1 MARDGLWSAPEVS
14 LFSLAALLITLSAL
28 FSYVNKRAFGLPS
41 TIGVLV
47 IALAFSLGM
56 IALRAVDLIGDEWTS
71 WYLEIEF
78 GPTLLHGM
86 LGFLLF
92 AGALHVNLD
101 DLLEQK
107 WVIIL
112 LATLGTG
119 ISTLLVG
126 AVSWLAFD
134 ALGFGLSFLY
144 CLLFGALIS
153 PTDPIAV
160 LAVLKQARVPRSLEM
175 KIAGES
181 LLNDGIGVVI
191 FLVLLGI
198 AADGHD
204 QTPAAI
210 GALFAQ
216 EAGGG
221 ILLGIGMGYLAYRML
236 RSVDDY
242 EVEVLI
248 TLAIVTGGYSLAS
261 ALHLSGPLAM
271 VSAGLLIGNQGRTL
285 GMSERTREHLDNFWE
300 LGDSVL
306 NAVLFLM
313 IGLEVLVIRFEVST
327 LAAGLVAIPLVL
339 AARLLAVALLVAL
352 LRLRRRFSPHVVT
365 MLTWG
370 GIRGGI
376 SVALALS
383 LPAGPEREGILAV
396 TYCVVAFS
404 IIGQGLS
411 IGPVVRRLYPSSGS

>member
-1 MARDGLWSAPEVS
+1 VE
-14 LFSLAALLITLSAL
+14 LFQLAALLITLSAL
-28 FSYVNKRAFGLPS
+28 FSYLNHRTFGLPT

-56 IALRAVDLIGDEWTS
+56 IALTEVGLIAREWMS
-71 WYLEIEF
+71 WYQEIEF
-78 GPTLLHGM
+78 GPALLEGM

-107 WVIIL
+107 WVVSL
-112 LATLGTG
+112 LATVG
-119 ISTLLVG
+119 IALSTFLIGGL
-126 AVSWLAFD
+126 SWLAFD
-134 ALGFGLSFLY
+134 ALGFGVPMIY

-160 LAVLKQARVPRSLEM
+160 LAVLKQAAVPRSLEM

-181 LLNDGIGVVI
+181 LFNDGVGLVI
-191 FLVLLGI
+191 FLVMLGI
-198 AADGHD
+198 ATGGHE
-204 QTPAAI
+204 QTVGSIA
-210 GALFAQ
+210 ALFVRESA
-216 EAGGG
+216 GG
-221 ILLGIGMGYLAYRML
+221 ILLGLAIGYLAFRML

-242 EVEVLI
+242 EVELLL
-248 TLAIVTGGYSLAS
+248 TLAVATGGYALAS
-261 ALHLSGPLAM
+261 VLHLSGPLAM
-271 VSAGLLIGNQGRTL
+271 VSAGLLIGNQGRAL
-285 GMSERTREHLDNFWE
+285 GMSERTREHLDTFWE
-300 LGDSVL
+300 LVDSVL

-313 IGLEVLVIRFEVST
+313 IGLEVLVIRFSGST
-327 LAAGLVAIPLVL
+327 LAAGLAAIPLVI
-339 AARLLAVALLVAL
+339 AVRFVSVALPVTL
-352 LRLRRRFSPHVVT
+352 LRLRRSFSPHVVT
-365 MLTWG
+365 ILSWG

-383 LPAGPEREGILAV
+383 LPPGGERELILAV

-411 IGPVVRRLYPSSGS
+411 IGPIVRRLYPSTGSHDLAATDA

>member
-1 MARDGLWSAPEVS
+1 ME
-14 LFSLAALLITLSAL
+14 LFQLAALLITLSAL
-28 FSYVNKRAFGLPS
+28 FSYLNHRTFGLPT

-56 IALRAVDLIGDEWTS
+56 IALTEVGLIAREWMS
-71 WYLEIEF
+71 WYREIEF
-78 GPTLLHGM
+78 GPALLEGM

-107 WVIIL
+107 WVVSL
-112 LATLGTG
+112 LATFG
-119 ISTLLVG
+119 IALSTFLIGGL
-126 AVSWLAFD
+126 SWLAFD
-134 ALGFGLSFLY
+134 TLGFGVPMIY

-160 LAVLKQARVPRSLEM
+160 LAVLKQAAVPRSLEM

-181 LLNDGIGVVI
+181 LFNDGVGLVI
-191 FLVLLGI
+191 FLVMLGI
-198 AADGHD
+198 ATGGHE
-204 QTPAAI
+204 QTVGSIA
-210 GALFAQ
+210 ALFVRESA
-216 EAGGG
+216 GG
-221 ILLGIGMGYLAYRML
+221 ILLGLAIGYLAFRML

-242 EVEVLI
+242 EVELLL
-248 TLAIVTGGYSLAS
+248 TLAIATGGYALAS
-261 ALHLSGPLAM
+261 VLHLSGPLAM
-271 VSAGLLIGNQGRTL
+271 VSAGLLIGNQGRAL
-285 GMSERTREHLDNFWE
+285 GMSERTREHLDTFWE
-300 LGDSVL
+300 LVDSVL

-313 IGLEVLVIRFEVST
+313 IGLEVLVIRFSGST
-327 LAAGLVAIPLVL
+327 LAAGLAAIPLVI
-339 AARLLAVALLVAL
+339 AVRFVSVALPVAL
-352 LRLRRRFSPHVVT
+352 LRLRRSFSPHVVT
-365 MLTWG
+365 ILSWG

-383 LPAGPEREGILAV
+383 LPPGGERELILAV

-411 IGPVVRRLYPSSGS
+411 IGPIVRRLYPSTGAHDLAATDA

>member
-198 AADGHD
+198 AAGGHD

-221 ILLGIGMGYLAYRML
+221 LLLGIGMGYLAYRML

>member
-1 MARDGLWSAPEVS
+1 MP
-14 LFSLAALLITLSAL
+14 
-28 FSYVNKRAFGLPS
+28 
-41 TIGVLV
+41 
-47 IALAFSLGM
+47 
-56 IALRAVDLIGDEWTS
+56 
-71 WYLEIEF
+71 
-78 GPTLLHGM
+78 
-86 LGFLLF
+86 
-92 AGALHVNLD
+92 
-101 DLLEQK
+101 
-107 WVIIL
+107 
-112 LATLGTG
+112 
-119 ISTLLVG
+119 
-126 AVSWLAFD
+126 
-134 ALGFGLSFLY
+134 
-144 CLLFGALIS
+144 
-153 PTDPIAV
+153 
-160 LAVLKQARVPRSLEM
+160 
-175 KIAGES
+175 

-198 AADGHD
+198 AAGGHD

>member
-56 IALRAVDLIGDEWTS
+56 IALRAVGLIGDEWTS

-313 IGLEVLVIRFEVST
+313 IGLEVLVIRFEVPT